1 MKLFGVPLGGIDKQ
15 YSRGEFYPGAFQFFF
30 ELSKF
35 NQKSSKN
42 PIPRVAVLTARA
54 RELLFVLAL
63 KPTDKLCSTFSR
75 IGKENGVDD
84 WGVAQEHVYYGSVVE
99 WVLSERKGLRKFMN
113 FDLMISSEENKSG
126 DKPNYIFIGDTG
138 ERDEDAGERII
149 RKHGKSTIKAVFL
162 HAVTDKKDR
171 SKLRVP
177 EDRVYRGVP
186 IYYFR
191 TYVGAA
197 GKACKQGLIN
207 QSGLLR
213 VVDAAREDVE
223 IKEKAKLKPTALLK
237 GGYPFDKDIK
247 ASRRSELESDIAMA
261 LKLNG
266 KTKAKDTPIGVPA
279 FMNFRI

>member
-35 NQKSSKN
+35 NQRSPEN

-54 RELLFVLAL
+54 RELLFALAL
-63 KPTDKLCSTFSR
+63 KPTDKLCSAFSR
-75 IGKENGVDD
+75 IGRENGVDD
-84 WGVAQEHVYYGSVVE
+84 WGVALEHVYYGSVVE
-99 WVLSERKGLRKFMN
+99 WVLSERKGIRKFKN
-113 FDLMISSEENKSG
+113 FDVMISSEENKDG
-126 DKPNYIFIGDTG
+126 ERPNYIFIGDTG

-171 SKLRVP
+171 SMLKVP
-177 EDRVYRGVP
+177 EDRIYKGVP

-207 QSGLLR
+207 PSGLLR
-213 VVDAAREDVE
+213 VIDAAREDVE
-223 IKEKAKLKPTALLK
+223 SKEKAKFKPTVLLK
-237 GGYPFDKDIK
+237 GGYPFDDDVK
-247 ASRRSELESDIAMA
+247 ASRRTELESDIAMA

-266 KTKAKDTPIGVPA
+266 RTKVNERAIGVPA
-279 FMNFRI
+279 FVSFRN